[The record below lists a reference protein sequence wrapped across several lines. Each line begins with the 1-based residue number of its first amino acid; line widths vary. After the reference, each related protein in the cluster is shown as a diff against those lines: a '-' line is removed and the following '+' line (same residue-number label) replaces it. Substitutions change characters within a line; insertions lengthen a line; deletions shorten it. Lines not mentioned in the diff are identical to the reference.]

1 MKRKGSEVKTGAQT
15 AIRLGSS
22 TDIRWFFWTVD
33 SGRHLD
39 VNYSSGP
46 YNSVSRQNEGAAC
59 LVINALLRSSAH
71 LQVNVFISSLSSLSC
86 HPLDEVKVFS
96 LENTSHL
103 FAVSSKI
110 ARLVVWHTGSRS
122 AESRHFLLF
131 LVTHPLELL
140 HMFNSGSCSAMLCL
154 ANCLRANFA
163 LCR

>member
-1 MKRKGSEVKTGAQT
+1 M
-15 AIRLGSS
+15 
-22 TDIRWFFWTVD
+22 D

-71 LQVNVFISSLSSLSC
+71 LHVNVFNSSLFSLSC
-86 HPLDEVKVFS
+86 HPLIEVKVFS

-110 ARLVVWHTGSRS
+110 AQLVVWHTGSEL
-122 AESRHFLLF
+122 AESWHFLLL
-131 LVTHPLELL
+131 LVTHPFELL
-140 HMFNSGSCSAMLCL
+140 HMLNSGSCSAMLCL
-154 ANCLRANFA
+154 ANCLRADFT
-163 LCR
+163 LCRWQLHSALTRMTGCCCEF